1 MKLAIALGLMVC
13 LAVGGIVA
21 HAADPNALWKI
32 VHDRCVPDAAAGNPA
47 PCVTVS
53 ADDAVLK
60 DIQGATQFLL
70 IPTARITGIESPAV
84 LADGAPNY
92 FADAWLVRR
101 YIDAKLGH
109 PMPRD
114 DVALAINPPTARTQ
128 EQLHIH
134 VDCVRQDVRDALRQ
148 QTIGDNWTMLPMPLG
163 GQRYAVMRLAGD
175 TVPRNP
181 FQTLA
186 DTMPGARAA
195 MGEYTLVLVG
205 SNDPQTGAGFILLA
219 GHVGQDGEGHGEDLQ
234 DHGCAL
240 GAVTPAG

>member
-1 MKLAIALGLMVC
+1 MTSRVALGL
-13 LAVGGIVA
+13 LACVAAGTIVA

-32 VHDRCVPDAAAGNPA
+32 VHDRCVPGAAAGNPA
-47 PCVTVS
+47 PCVKVS

-70 IPTARITGIESPAV
+70 IPTARMTGIESPAV
-84 LADGAPNY
+84 LAQGAPDY
-92 FADAWLVRR
+92 FADAWLARS

-114 DVALAINPPTARTQ
+114 DIALAINPPTARSQ

-134 VDCVRQDVRDALRQ
+134 VDCVRQDVRDALRR
-148 QTIGDNWTMLPMPLG
+148 QTIGDTWTMLPMPLG
-163 GQRYAVMRLAGD
+163 GQRYAAMRLVGD

-181 FQTLA
+181 FQVLA
-186 DTMPGARAA
+186 ETMPGARDA

-205 SNDPQTGAGFILLA
+205 SDDPQTGPGFILLA
-219 GHVGQDGEGHGEDLQ
+219 GHAGPDGEGHGEDLQ